1 MIDPSHIFFVHS
13 GITAVVSDRIIDQNL
28 IGEKKIGLVLDRG
41 IKFPH
46 RPQSKTFTEG
56 SFRKQWM
63 LTKVMSVFFHFVFT
77 LNIVSKKWVL
87 NWAQKRQYLIMSG
100 FYLYLPHALLRSFK
114 LINSPF
120 CLGYYYIEEGV
131 ASYIPNHYSTNN
143 RFGKSLFPELEKYRG
158 SYGLEKS
165 FLQSSNRFTIDHLY
179 EDEQISKGESLI
191 VVDGLLDYKDSLV
204 PKVKYLKILTEIM
217 IPKALELSSQLMV
230 KYHPNLF
237 NDENTNVKVQLDEVF
252 KGVKMKYEGVTVS
265 FLGPE
270 VNLEHYCFKHLPYVF
285 TVISSTGYYAHEF
298 GCTVFTTYNHL
309 SSDLKQLEGL
319 NDWYMSLIKPWQQ
332 L

>member
-13 GITAVVSDRIIDQNL
+13 GITAVLSDRIIDQNE
-28 IGEKKIGLVLDRG
+28 IGEKKLGFVLDRG
-41 IKFPH
+41 IEFSH
-46 RPQSKTFTEG
+46 RPCSKTFTES
-56 SFRKQWM
+56 SFRRQWM
-63 LTKVMSVFFHFVFT
+63 LTKAMSVFFHFVFT
-77 LNIVSKKWVL
+77 LNLVSKKWVL

-143 RFGKSLFPELEKYRG
+143 RFGKSLFPELEKYCG
-158 SYGLEKS
+158 SYGLDKA
-165 FLQSSNRFTIDHLY
+165 FLRSSNRFTIDHLY
-179 EDEQISKGESLI
+179 EEEQISKGESLI
-191 VVDGLLDYKDSLV
+191 VVDGLLDYKDSIV
-204 PKVKYLKILTEIM
+204 PKAKYLKTLNEFM
-217 IPKALELSSQLMV
+217 IPKAIELSSQLIV
-230 KYHPNLF
+230 KYHPTLF
-237 NDENTNVKVQLDEVF
+237 KDENANVKIQLDEVF
-252 KGVKMKYEGVTVS
+252 LGVEKKYDGVTVS

-270 VNLEHYCFKHLPYVF
+270 VNLEHYCFKHLPNVF
-285 TVISSTGYYAHEF
+285 TVISSSGYYAHEF
-298 GCTVFTTYNHL
+298 GCTVYTTYNHL

-319 NDWYMSLIKPWQQ
+319 NDWHMILIKPWQQ